1 MREVL
6 SSLVGHKKNLLRQT
20 GPWSCITRL
29 NFYPHTMTKSRM
41 NPTVDVYLKKA
52 KQWQKEVQ
60 KLRVILLDCQLTE
73 EFKWGKPCYTFQEGN
88 IVAILLLKA
97 HCALLFFKG
106 GLLNDP
112 SGILIKPTEN
122 TEAGRQ
128 MRFTNVRAIAEMET
142 ILKAYIHQAIE
153 VERAGLEGKIKNPA
167 ELKIP
172 EEFQDKLDKIP
183 ALKTAFAAL
192 TPGRQRSYIFY
203 FSAPK
208 QSKTRASRVEK
219 CMQQI
224 LQGKGL

>member
-1 MREVL
+1 
-6 SSLVGHKKNLLRQT
+6 
-20 GPWSCITRL
+20 
-29 NFYPHTMTKSRM
+29 M
-41 NPTVDVYLKKA
+41 NPKVDVYLSNA

-88 IVAILLLKA
+88 ILAILLLKA

-106 GLLNDP
+106 GLLKDVN
-112 SGILIKPTEN
+112 GLLIKPTEN

-128 MRFTNVRAIAEMET
+128 MRFTKVREIVEREA
-142 ILKAYIHQAIE
+142 ILKAYIGEAIAAE
-153 VERAGLEGKIKNPA
+153 KAGLEVKIKKPA

-172 EEFQDKLDKIP
+172 EEFQNKLAATP

-224 LQGKGL
+224 LKGKGLAD

>member
-1 MREVL
+1 
-6 SSLVGHKKNLLRQT
+6 
-20 GPWSCITRL
+20 
-29 NFYPHTMTKSRM
+29 MTKSRM
-41 NPTVDVYLKKA
+41 NPKVDVYLSKA

-106 GLLNDP
+106 GLLKDANDL
-112 SGILIKPTEN
+112 LIKPTEN

-128 MRFTNVRAIAEMET
+128 MRFTKVREIVEKEA
-142 ILKAYIHQAIE
+142 ILKAYIGEA
-153 VERAGLEGKIKNPA
+153 VEAEKAGLEVKIKKPA

-172 EEFQDKLDKIP
+172 EEFQNQLAATP

-219 CMQQI
+219 CMPQI
-224 LQGKGL
+224 LKGKGLT

>member
-1 MREVL
+1 
-6 SSLVGHKKNLLRQT
+6 
-20 GPWSCITRL
+20 
-29 NFYPHTMTKSRM
+29 M
-41 NPTVDVYLKKA
+41 NPKVDVYLSKA

-106 GLLNDP
+106 GLLKDANDL
-112 SGILIKPTEN
+112 LIKPTEN

-128 MRFTNVRAIAEMET
+128 MRFTKVREIVEKEA
-142 ILKAYIHQAIE
+142 ILKAYIGEA
-153 VERAGLEGKIKNPA
+153 VEAEKAGLEVKIKKPA

-172 EEFQDKLDKIP
+172 EEFQNQLAATP

-208 QSKTRASRVEK
+208 QSKTRASRVDK
-219 CMQQI
+219 CMPQI
-224 LQGKGL
+224 LKGKGLTD

>member
-1 MREVL
+1 
-6 SSLVGHKKNLLRQT
+6 
-20 GPWSCITRL
+20 
-29 NFYPHTMTKSRM
+29 M
-41 NPTVDVYLKKA
+41 NPKVDVYLSKA

-106 GLLNDP
+106 GLLKDANDL
-112 SGILIKPTEN
+112 LIKPTEN

-128 MRFTNVRAIAEMET
+128 MRFTKVREIVEKEA
-142 ILKAYIHQAIE
+142 ILKAYIGEA
-153 VERAGLEGKIKNPA
+153 VEAEKAGLEVKIKKPA

-172 EEFQDKLDKIP
+172 EEFQNQLAATP

-219 CMQQI
+219 CMPQI
-224 LQGKGL
+224 LKGKGLTD